1 MLAIALALG
10 SSACYG
16 VSNFVG
22 PQLAKRH
29 TIVAVLVLSQLAALV
44 ACAIYVAGA
53 GEPPLSSTGF
63 LLALLAGLGN
73 AAGLILFY
81 RAAELGP
88 LSIVAPIGAV
98 GAVVPVVWGIADGD
112 ELKWTQG
119 AGIVLA
125 LAGAALAARRSPE
138 DEPAPEHLDP
148 KLSAILAAI
157 SAVAFG
163 VFLTALPPAA
173 SEGRAWALFDARV
186 ALVLILAVWAGRRLA
201 EIRLERSSTALA
213 VPGLLLVS
221 GTVLYT
227 VAADHGK
234 LSLVSVLGS
243 LFPVFTV
250 GLGVALLGERLS
262 RVQAVGVAAALG
274 GVALIAV

>member
-22 PQLAKRH
+22 PQLARRH
-29 TIVAVLVLSQLAALV
+29 TIVAVLVIGQLAALV

-53 GEPPLSSTGF
+53 GEAPLPVDGF
-63 LLALLAGLGN
+63 LLAVLAGLGN
-73 AAGLILFY
+73 ASGLILFY

-88 LSIVAPIGAV
+88 ISIVAPIGAV
-98 GAVVPVVWGIADGD
+98 GAVIPVMWGIADGD
-112 ELKWTQG
+112 ALEWTEA
-119 AGIVLA
+119 AGIA
-125 LAGAALAARRSPE
+125 LAITGAALAARRSAE
-138 DEPAPEHLDP
+138 DGPDPEHSDP
-148 KLSAILAAI
+148 RLSAILAGVSAI
-157 SAVAFG
+157 AFG

-186 ALVLILAVWAGRRLA
+186 ALLVILGVWAGRRLA
-201 EIRLERSSTALA
+201 AIELEVRSLSLA
-213 VPGLLLVS
+213 IPGLLLLL
-221 GTVLYT
+221 GTALYT
-227 VAADHGK
+227 IAADHGK
-234 LSLVSVLGS
+234 LSLVSVVGS

-262 RVQAVGVAAALG
+262 RVQAIGVTSALA
-274 GVALIAV
+274 GVALMAA